1 MAKWMALAIG
11 LALAAGVGA
20 VDIEAQLISRD
31 VPAPDAVER
40 GRQAFTVSCGFCHGI
55 DARGGE
61 GGPDLVR
68 SAMMLNDEGGDLL
81 GPFLEVGRPDAGMP
95 PFSISDAEVR
105 DLAGFVRAQSQAV
118 INRGLYEIQNVF
130 TGDAERGR
138 AYFNGEGGCSGCHS
152 PAGDLAGVGRRMEGP
167 DLLARMIYPGR
178 GGRGRPAQP
187 RTVEVVVPGGTAF
200 QGTLEYIDDFTVAL
214 RTAEGRYRSFQRT
227 PGVEINVANPY
238 QAHIDLIRRYT
249 DETLHDLV
257 TYLAT
262 LQ

>member
-1 MAKWMALAIG
+1 MAKWMAFAVGVAVLV
-11 LALAAGVGA
+11 AGTRDVQ
-20 VDIEAQLISRD
+20 AQLISRD
-31 VPAPDAVER
+31 VPSPELVER
-40 GRQAFTVSCGFCHGI
+40 GRQAFTVSCGFCHGT

-68 SAMMLNDEGGDLL
+68 SEMMLNDEAGNLL

-95 PFSISDAEVR
+95 PVPLTDAEVR

-118 INRGLYEIQNVF
+118 INRGLYEIQNVL

-138 AYFNGEGGCSGCHS
+138 AYFNGDGGCAGCHS
-152 PAGDLAGVGRRMEGP
+152 ATGDLAGIGGRMEGP

-178 GGRGRPAQP
+178 GGRGRPAQS
-187 RTVEVVVPGGTAF
+187 RRIAVVVRGEGTF
-200 QGTLEYIDDFTVAL
+200 EGTLEYVDDFTVAL
-214 RTAEGRYRSFQRT
+214 RTSDNRYRSFRRT
-227 PGVEINVANPY
+227 PEVEIDIQNPY

-249 DETLHDLV
+249 DEDLHDLV

-262 LQ
+262 LR